1 MEVHLASWL
10 ILIAIV
16 TVLITV
22 DIVGHVRTPHAPTI
36 KESAWWSL
44 AYVALAFVF
53 GIFVWVVYGG
63 EPAGQYLAGWAT
75 EKALSIDNL
84 FVFVIIISSFRVPRE
99 YQQKALLSGIVIA
112 LVLRLVFILAG
123 AAIISR
129 FSWVFY
135 IFGVWLLYV
144 AFTQVKAGAETTG
157 EELEMAEYK
166 ETRLTRS
173 VRRIVPVTDGFR
185 GQRFLYRHGGKT
197 YITPML
203 LVVIALGSA
212 DIMFALDSIPAIFG
226 LTSEPYLVFSA
237 NAFALLGLRQL
248 YFLIDGL
255 LQRLVFLHWGLAFIL
270 AFIGVKLVLHAMHEN
285 AVPFINGGEPFDV
298 PDIGIAASLSVI
310 LGTIIVTVVASLIA
324 SRQAGGKSKGGLQ

>member
-44 AYVALAFVF
+44 AYVALALVF

>member
-44 AYVALAFVF
+44 AYVALALVF

-99 YQQKALLSGIVIA
+99 YQQKALLAGIVIA